1 MRRTIRLLE
10 SPPPELPILQQILTA
25 TFFTFDPT
33 SPLGMAPGMDYARPT
48 EECSTHIPFVFSS
61 RASSP
66 QPWQE
71 RQWPAPSYENGVYVN
86 PRLDPKNYLEGELS
100 VNPATR
106 LRQMLARPGIV
117 VGMHSSG
124 DDRGVT
130 ERFHW
135 SPRLSAAGLAHV
147 VSSRLG

>member
-1 MRRTIRLLE
+1 
-10 SPPPELPILQQILTA
+10 
-25 TFFTFDPT
+25 
-33 SPLGMAPGMDYARPT
+33 MDYARPT

-71 RQWPAPSYENGVYVN
+71 RQWPTPSYENGVYVN

-117 VGMHSSG
+117 VSIHSSRN
-124 DDRGVT
+124 DRRVN
-130 ERFHW
+130 EIFHR
-135 SPRLSAAGLAHV
+135 SHRVSATGLAHV
-147 VSSRLG
+147 VLSRLVSLACTRVVPRLPPRVSGCRISPSLP